1 MFDNENNKPSS
12 KLILNNTTQRH
23 NVNSLTV
30 KDNNETYIVRCNQQQ
45 PRQPHS
51 VTTPKAL
58 TNRISTSK
66 YTWYN
71 CVPKII
77 VEQFSKMSN
86 VYFLIIAVF
95 QCIKEISNADGRPI
109 ILMPL
114 LIVVVVNGVKDFWE
128 DLKRK
133 KSDDDENNRRVF
145 IYNRR
150 NCSFEK
156 KKWMDVVVGDVIKVY
171 DNEYFPADCVLLAS
185 TAKKYNCH
193 VETKNLDGETSLK
206 FKKAIKEFVNVIK
219 DDNSNC
225 NSHNGI
231 KEEMFVNIQ
240 GHLITKQPNEYIY
253 SFSGVFEFTN
263 CCSNG
268 NTLLTNSM
276 IMSTTTDH
284 NNNNDDNMITN
295 NTHTVHKSKRVLIEN
310 DSFLLRGCSLQQ
322 TDAIYGLVV
331 YVGHNTKI
339 MKNSPAARSKI
350 STIEHIM
357 NMQIIFIFIFQAI
370 LSLLGASFCMYKL
383 HDINEVPLYLRDQSI
398 DFTFFLKR
406 LGTWTVLLNNLVPIS
421 LLMTI
426 EMVKYV
432 QGFFISWDYQLY
444 DVSTRSPAKVQTSTL
459 NEELGQVRY
468 IFSDKTGTL
477 TKNDMKFKR
486 MVIGNCSYGVSKEL
500 LKCKMQTSN
509 LLFSSGIDSSDE
521 YEYDDVNAKSIDNTS
536 NTNALRDKYGEIT
549 NFNFNDVTFNQHIT
563 NESSEQFN
571 NIHLFFTC
579 LATCHSVIIDEK
591 KQDKGILSYQSSSP
605 DETALLNC
613 ARYYKYIFNGR
624 DINNNILIL
633 NKHDE
638 LIQYKLLCNFPYS
651 SERKRMSVVIQF
663 PTGEIM
669 LFIKGADIAVLPNVT
684 SKPPNIDQ
692 HIQEYSDEGL
702 RTLMIAYR
710 EITLDEYNRISTLY
724 QNAMSSTH
732 EKYKLLD
739 ELATSVE
746 HDLILLGITGI
757 EDELQDNV
765 GETIKDLAN
774 AGIKIW
780 VLTGDKKET
789 AKTIGFSCNLLDSD
803 SFVIYDMPEGLQGE
817 EVYNQLKQ
825 FAFDYN
831 KQKNDNKMN
840 KKQKSFALLISQY
853 ELTIVMNNEKYKK
866 LFYQL
871 ASKCK
876 TVLCCRVTPKQK
888 AQMVHLIKTNQP
900 STTTLAVGDGAND
913 VNMITS
919 ANIGIGIIGVEGKQA
934 ARASDY
940 AVGQFQFIKRLLFV
954 HGRESYRKN
963 SFIVVYNFYK
973 NFLFVIPQFILG
985 FESLFGGQTIYEP
998 FIYQLYN
1005 ILFAAF
1011 PIIWFG
1017 IYDRQISDAL
1027 LMNNPK
1033 YYTQGIVGK
1042 LFGKK
1047 RFWKWIL
1054 YGLIHAIILYVY
1066 LFRLIKMPYNTLGD
1080 TQDLKLSGSICYS
1093 AVVIIVNVKVVQTTS
1108 THSVVSVVLVV
1119 VSITMYFLFVAGMSG
1134 FSSVYNC
1141 GNFEKMMTSL
1151 SYYLKIGCVVAIC
1164 TVMDVG
1170 LKTVCKFCKCVPDSF
1185 EYYYS
1190 RLDNKLELPI
1200 EIEVLGNIDCHQ
1212 KDIREDNDDIE
1223 LDDEL

>member
-1 MFDNENNKPSS
+1 MFDNENTKSSS
-12 KLILNNTTQRH
+12 KLINNNTQH
-23 NVNSLTV
+23 NNVNSLTV
-30 KDNNETYIVRCNQQQ
+30 NVNNEKYIVNCSCNTHHQ
-45 PRQPHS
+45 HNN
-51 VTTPKAL
+51 TI

-71 CVPKII
+71 CIPKII

-86 VYFLIIAVF
+86 VYFLIIAIF

-109 ILMPL
+109 IVIPL
-114 LIVVVVNGVKDFWE
+114 LIVVIVNGVKDFWE

-133 KSDDDENNRRVF
+133 KSDDDENNRNVF
-145 IYNRR
+145 IYNRYH
-150 NCSFEK
+150 CVFEK
-156 KKWMDVVVGDVIKVY
+156 KKWMDVVIGDIIKVN

-185 TAKKYNCH
+185 TARKYNCH

-206 FKKAIKEFVNVIK
+206 FKKAIKEFVDVIK
-219 DDNSNC
+219 DNNSDSDNV
-225 NSHNGI
+225 I
-231 KEEMFVNIQ
+231 KEEMLVNIQ
-240 GHLITKQPNEYIY
+240 GQLITKQPNEYIY

-263 CCSNG
+263 CNDS
-268 NTLLTNSM
+268 NTLLTNS
-276 IMSTTTDH
+276 IIPD
-284 NNNNDDNMITN
+284 
-295 NTHTVHKSKRVLIEN
+295 NTHNKHQSKRVLIEN

-322 TDAIYGLVV
+322 TESIYGLVV

-339 MKNSPAARSKI
+339 MKNSPIARAKI

-357 NMQIIFIFIFQAI
+357 NMQIIFIFIFQAV
-370 LSLLGASFCMYKL
+370 LSLLGASFSIYKL
-383 HDINEVPLYLRDQSI
+383 HNTNEVPLYLRDQTF
-398 DFTFFLKR
+398 DFAFFMKR

-477 TKNDMKFKR
+477 TKNNMKFKR
-486 MVIGNCSYGVSKEL
+486 MVIGDYSYGVSKEM
-500 LKCKMQTSN
+500 LKCKIQRNN
-509 LLFSSGIDSSDE
+509 LLFSSASSVYSSDE
-521 YEYDDVNAKSIDNTS
+521 YDDDVNDNIKSFEQIS
-536 NTNALRDKYGEIT
+536 HTNILKDKYGEIT
-549 NFNFNDVTFNQHIT
+549 NFNFNDVIFNQHIS
-563 NESSEQFN
+563 NENNDDEQHN
-571 NIHLFFTC
+571 KIHLFFTC
-579 LATCHSVIIDEK
+579 LATCHSVITDEK
-591 KQDKGILSYQSSSP
+591 KQEQGILSYQSSSP

-613 ARYYKYIFNGR
+613 ARYYKYIFSGR

-638 LIQYKLLCNFPYS
+638 LIQYKLLCNFPYT
-651 SERKRMSVVIQF
+651 SERKRMSVIVQC

-669 LFIKGADIAVLPNVT
+669 LFIKGADIAILPNVT
-684 SKPPNIDQ
+684 SQPHNINQ
-692 HIQEYSDEGL
+692 HINEYSNEGL

-710 EITLDEYNRISTLY
+710 EVTLDEYNQINALY
-724 QNAMSSTH
+724 QTAMSSTH
-732 EKYKLLD
+732 GKYKLLD
-739 ELATSVE
+739 ELATNVE
-746 HDLILLGITGI
+746 HDLVLLGMTGI

-765 GETIKDLAN
+765 SDTIKDLSH

-789 AKTIGFSCNLLDSD
+789 AKTIGFSCNLLDGD
-803 SFVIYDMPEGLQGE
+803 NFVIYDMPEGLQGKE
-817 EVYNQLKQ
+817 LYHQLKQ
-825 FAFDYN
+825 FAGDYN
-831 KQKNDNKMN
+831 KQRHEHIMN
-840 KKQKSFALLISQY
+840 KKKKHFALLISQY
-853 ELTIVMNNEKYKK
+853 ELTIIMDNEKYKK

-871 ASKCK
+871 ASKCT

-888 AQMVHLIKTNQP
+888 AQMVNLIKKHQP
-900 STTTLAVGDGAND
+900 STTTLAIGDGAND

-940 AVGQFQFIKRLLFV
+940 AIGQFQFIKRLLFI

-1017 IYDRQISDAL
+1017 IYDRQLSDTL

-1066 LFRLIKMPYNTLGD
+1066 LFRLITMAYNTLGD

-1093 AVVIIVNVKVVQTTS
+1093 AVVIIVNVKVIQTTS

-1119 VSITMYFLFVAGMSG
+1119 VSIMMYFIFVAGMSG
-1134 FSSVYNC
+1134 IGSVYNC
-1141 GNFEKMMTSL
+1141 GNFGKMMTSL
-1151 SYYLKIGCVVAIC
+1151 SYYLKIGCVVVMC
-1164 TVMDVG
+1164 TIMDVG
-1170 LKTVCKFCKCVPDSF
+1170 MKNVCKFCKCGSNSF
-1185 EYYYS
+1185 EYNCNG
-1190 RLDNKLELPI
+1190 LDNTMEMSV
-1200 EIEVLGNIDCHQ
+1200 EVEVLGSVDDQH
-1212 KDIREDNDDIE
+1212 KDINEDNDDIE
-1223 LDDEL
+1223 LSDVDDE

>member
-1 MFDNENNKPSS
+1 MFDNEQYKSSS
-12 KLILNNTTQRH
+12 KLIINNNTTH
-23 NVNSLTV
+23 NSFTVN
-30 KDNNETYIVRCNQQQ
+30 DNNEKYVVNCSCNFNNSNNNNNQ
-45 PRQPHS
+45 R
-51 VTTPKAL
+51 KM
-58 TNRISTSK
+58 NNKISTSK
-66 YTWYN
+66 YKWYN
-71 CVPKII
+71 CIPKII

-86 VYFLIIAVF
+86 VYFLIIAIF

-109 ILMPL
+109 IMIPL

-133 KSDDDENNRRVF
+133 KSDDDENNRNVF
-145 IYNRR
+145 IYNKY
-150 NCSFEK
+150 NSTFEK
-156 KKWMDVVVGDVIKVY
+156 KKWMDVSVGDIIKVY

-206 FKKAIKEFVNVIK
+206 FKKAIKEFVDVIK
-219 DDNSNC
+219 DRNDNT
-225 NSHNGI
+225 I
-231 KEEMFVNIQ
+231 KEEMFVNVQ
-240 GHLITKQPNEYIY
+240 GRLITKQPNEYIY
-253 SFSGVFEFTN
+253 SFSGVFEFI
-263 CCSNG
+263 NG
-268 NTLLTNSM
+268 NDNSNSNALLSNS
-276 IMSTTTDH
+276 IIINDTIA
-284 NNNNDDNMITN
+284 NND
-295 NTHTVHKSKRVLIEN
+295 SQCKRVLIEN

-322 TDAIYGLVV
+322 TESIYGLVV

-339 MKNSPAARSKI
+339 MKNSPIARAKI

-370 LSLLGASFCMYKL
+370 LSLLGASFSIYKL
-383 HDINEVPLYLRDQSI
+383 HNINEVPLYLRDQTF
-398 DFTFFLKR
+398 DFAFFMKR

-444 DVSTRSPAKVQTSTL
+444 DVSTHSPAKVQTSTL

-477 TKNDMKFKR
+477 TKNNMKFKR
-486 MVIGNCSYGVSKEL
+486 MIIGDYSYGVSKEAL
-500 LKCKMQTSN
+500 QNKIQQQNN
-509 LLFSSGIDSSDE
+509 LLFSMNNNSADSSEE
-521 YEYDDVNAKSIDNTS
+521 YYDDINIKSLDQHD
-536 NTNALRDKYGEIT
+536 TNVYMDKYGVIT
-549 NFNFNDVTFNQHIT
+549 NFNFNDVVFNQHIL
-563 NESSEQFN
+563 NENNSNNEQYN
-571 NIHLFFTC
+571 KIHLFFTC
-579 LATCHSVIIDEK
+579 LATCHSVITDEK
-591 KQDKGILSYQSSSP
+591 KQEQGILSYQSSSP

-624 DINNNILIL
+624 DINNNIFIL

-638 LIQYKLLCNFPYS
+638 LIQYKLLCNFPYT
-651 SERKRMSVVIQF
+651 SERKRMSVVIQC
-663 PTGEIM
+663 PTGEIL
-669 LFIKGADIAVLPNVT
+669 LFIKGADIAILPNVA
-684 SKPPNIDQ
+684 SKPHNIEQ
-692 HIQEYSDEGL
+692 HINEYSNEGL

-710 EITLDEYNRISTLY
+710 ELTLEEYNHINTLY
-724 QNAMSSTH
+724 QTAMRSTH

-739 ELATSVE
+739 ELATQVE
-746 HDLILLGITGI
+746 HDLTLLGITGI

-765 GETIKDLAN
+765 SDTIKDLSH

-789 AKTIGFSCNLLDSD
+789 AKTIGFSCSLLDSND
-803 SFVIYDMPEGLQGE
+803 KFIIYDMPEGLQGKE
-817 EVYNQLKQ
+817 LYHQLKQ
-825 FAFDYN
+825 FACDYN
-831 KQKNDNKMN
+831 KQKRER
-840 KKQKSFALLISQY
+840 KQPKHFALLISQC
-853 ELTIVMNNEKYKK
+853 ELTIIMDNDKYKK
-866 LFYQL
+866 LFYSL

-888 AQMVHLIKTNQP
+888 AQMVNLIKQHQP
-900 STTTLAVGDGAND
+900 STTTLAIGDGAND

-940 AVGQFQFIKRLLFV
+940 AIGQFQFLKRLLFI

-1017 IYDRQISDAL
+1017 IYDRQLSDAA

-1033 YYTQGIVGK
+1033 HYTQGIVGK

-1054 YGLIHAIILYVY
+1054 YGLIQALILYVY
-1066 LFRLIKMPYNTLGD
+1066 LFRLITMAYNTLGD

-1093 AVVIIVNVKVVQTTS
+1093 AVVVIVNVKVIQTTS

-1119 VSITMYFLFVAGMSG
+1119 ISIMLYFIFIAGMNEVG
-1134 FSSVYNC
+1134 SVYNC
-1141 GNFEKMMTSL
+1141 GNFGKMVTSL
-1151 SYYLKIGCVVAIC
+1151 SYYLKIGCVVVIC
-1164 TVMDVG
+1164 TMIDVG
-1170 LKTVCKFCKCVPDSF
+1170 MKYVCKYWQCGANAF
-1185 EYYYS
+1185 EYYNCN
-1190 RLDNKLELPI
+1190 RLEHSMEMPV
-1200 EIEVLGNIDCHQ
+1200 EIEVFGNVEHENEDVN
-1212 KDIREDNDDIE
+1212 EDNDDIE
-1223 LDDEL
+1223 LSDVDDDDEL